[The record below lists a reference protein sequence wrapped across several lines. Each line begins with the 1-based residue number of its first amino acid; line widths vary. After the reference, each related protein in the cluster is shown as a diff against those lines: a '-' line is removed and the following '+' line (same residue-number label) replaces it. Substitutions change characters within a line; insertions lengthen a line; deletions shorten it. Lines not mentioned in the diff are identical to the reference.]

1 MMFLT
6 ALTVNTATS
15 ETALNLLHLHARE
28 FGTCLAL
35 SDCERAVM
43 LRISTVEARNE
54 RRLVLEGKLISPWT
68 VELRKACE
76 KSRQDLKGRELI
88 VDLKNLTVI
97 SEEGENLLAALMNDG
112 VRFHCSGVFT
122 RQVLRQV
129 ARGRAHKPQGETQ

>member
-1 MMFLT
+1 
-6 ALTVNTATS
+6 
-15 ETALNLLHLHARE
+15 
-28 FGTCLAL
+28 
-35 SDCERAVM
+35 M

-76 KSRQDLKGRELI
+76 KSRQDLKGRELV

-112 VRFHCSGVFT
+112 ARFRCSGVFT

-129 ARGRAHKPQGETQ
+129 ARACAHRPQEGTQ

>member
-1 MMFLT
+1 MFLT
-6 ALTVNTATS
+6 ALTVNTANS
-15 ETALNLLHLHARE
+15 ETALNLRHLHARE

-35 SDCERAVM
+35 SECERAVM

-112 VRFHCSGVFT
+112 VRFRCSGVFT

-129 ARGRAHKPQGETQ
+129 ARGRAHRPQEETQ